1 MILVEHAP
9 RNRLKSVYQRG
20 SLPVKANKV
29 IAHID
34 DDDDGHGDNDD
45 DGHVSGSSHRA
56 KSRRFNSRSNSN
68 NQSAD
73 KGLHVISKLFNSDKQ

>member
-1 MILVEHAP
+1 M
-9 RNRLKSVYQRG
+9 
-20 SLPVKANKV
+20 KANKV
-29 IAHID
+29 IAHND

-45 DGHVSGSSHRA
+45 DGHVSGSSRRS